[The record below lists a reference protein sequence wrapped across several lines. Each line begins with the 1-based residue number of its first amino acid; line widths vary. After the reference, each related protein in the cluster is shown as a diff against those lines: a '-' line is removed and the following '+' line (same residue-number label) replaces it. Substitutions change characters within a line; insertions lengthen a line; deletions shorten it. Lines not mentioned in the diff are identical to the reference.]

1 MNPNDIATKQDLLLL
16 HEKINLLREEITKIK
31 SPAENPRQ
39 ETYLTSKEVIEMY
52 KVSKSHLT
60 DLRTEGKIPYSN
72 PFGILIYPKSEIE
85 SIIKDNFSRNFPL
98 HK

>member
-1 MNPNDIATKQDLLLL
+1 MNPNDIATKQDLQLLQ
-16 HEKINLLREEITKIK
+16 EIINLLREEITKIK

-60 DLRTEGKIPYSN
+60 DLRIEGKIPYSN

-85 SIIKDNFSRNFPL
+85 KIIKDSCSRYSPP